1 MIAVTS
7 EWSLTASAGPRI
19 SRRSQRETERR
30 RGQQVEET
38 CRALVAAT
46 TPDGTP
52 VLRRPLTA
60 FERTQLARRA
70 ADLTSAMAPIRGA
83 LERITAILAAAP
95 ADEMTRARAN
105 AMFARKPQ
113 SRRMRRRRN
122 PYGIQKKDRAE
133 RHA

>member
-30 RGQQVEET
+30 CGQQVEEI

-60 FERTQLARRA
+60 FERAQLTRRA
-70 ADLTSAMAPIRGA
+70 ADLASAMAPIRGA
-83 LERITAILAAAP
+83 LERIAAVLAAAAP
-95 ADEMTRARAN
+95 ADECTRVRAE
-105 AMFARKPQ
+105 AVFGRKPQ
-113 SRRMRRRRN
+113 SRSDAPPPRE
-122 PYGIQKKDRAE
+122 PEA
-133 RHA
+133 

>member
-1 MIAVTS
+1 VIAVTS

-30 RGQQVEET
+30 RGQQVEEI

-60 FERTQLARRA
+60 VERTQLARRA
-70 ADLTSAMAPIRGA
+70 DDLASAMAPIRGA

-105 AMFARKPQ
+105 AVFGRKPQ
-113 SRRMRRRRN
+113 SRSDAPPSRE
-122 PYGIQKKDRAE
+122 PEA
-133 RHA
+133 